1 MTMLEDVDDHDLVR
15 EIEDEVTLRGIAP
28 LGERDRL
35 ELEGQVVAEGAV
47 QPELHLE
54 IVTEE
59 INQRAHDAK
68 DGVLPA
74 ALLLGEERLDLL
86 DRAVQCGLAFR
97 LQAAE
102 RGEALQRRADRGQ
115 QRAAALVE
123 RLVRVRVRVR
133 G

>member
-1 MTMLEDVDDHDLVR
+1 M
-15 EIEDEVTLRGIAP
+15 
-28 LGERDRL
+28 
-35 ELEGQVVAEGAV
+35 
-47 QPELHLE
+47 
-54 IVTEE
+54 
-59 INQRAHDAK
+59 
-68 DGVLPA
+68 LPA

-86 DRAVQCGLAFR
+86 DRAVQRGLAVR
-97 LQAAE
+97 LQAGE